1 MTSDL
6 HEVPIHRSLTRVVHL
21 AGADRRL
28 TLTNIGLS
36 LALILMTGF
45 SLWPCILAISLGT
58 LGQAILIRIS
68 KIDPQIVD
76 IYPRHIRYRNYYK
89 AQPATTARAKRP
101 LPSIPRS

>member
-6 HEVPIHRSLTRVVHL
+6 NEVPIHRSLTRVVHL

-36 LALILMTGF
+36 LSLILMTGF
-45 SLWPCILAISLGT
+45 SLWPCVLAITLGT
-58 LGQAILIRIS
+58 IGQGVLIRIS

-76 IYPRHIRYRNYYK
+76 IYPRHIRYRNCYR
-89 AQPATTARAKRP
+89 AQPDTQGRAKRP